1 MRRYETIVI
10 VDPDLNEDGRTSL
23 FGRVKEIIPQQQ
35 GVLIKEDLWGTKKLA
50 YEIKKKPRGFYAR
63 FDYCGMGPAVDE
75 IERFFRIDDGVLK
88 YLTVQLAEEADPEK
102 ILAEMAAEET
112 ATAEATPAS
121 AAAPAEAPAAETAA
135 DAPADKPATEAPAT
149 ESAEAEAPAPETEQ
163 APAEPAATETATETS
178 EKE

>member
-10 VDPDLNEDGRTSL
+10 VDPDLNDDDRTSL
-23 FGRVKEIIPQQQ
+23 FDRVKEIIPQQQ
-35 GVLIKEDLWGTKKLA
+35 GVLLKEDLWGTKKLA

-88 YLTVQLAEEADPEK
+88 YLTVLLSGEADPEK
-102 ILAEMAAEET
+102 ILAEMAAEEAT
-112 ATAEATPAS
+112 ATVPAS
-121 AAAPAEAPAAETAA
+121 AAAPTEGSESEAQ
-135 DAPADKPATEAPAT
+135 TEA
-149 ESAEAEAPAPETEQ
+149 ESPVSEASAPVAEQ
-163 APAEPAATETATETS
+163 APADPDTTETATDTS

>member
-102 ILAEMAAEET
+102 ILADMAAEE
-112 ATAEATPAS
+112 
-121 AAAPAEAPAAETAA
+121 AAV
-135 DAPADKPATEAPAT
+135 
-149 ESAEAEAPAPETEQ
+149 EAPAPSPVAPAEPAATASAAEATAPEAAETETPAPEADQ

>member
-10 VDPDLNEDGRTSL
+10 VDPDLNDDDRTSL
-23 FGRVKEIIPQQQ
+23 FDRVKEIIPQQQ
-35 GVLIKEDLWGTKKLA
+35 GVLLKEDLWGTRKLA

-88 YLTVQLAEEADPEK
+88 YLTVLLADEADPEK
-102 ILAEMAAEET
+102 IMVEIAAEEAA
-112 ATAEATPAS
+112 ATVSDS
-121 AAAPAEAPAAETAA
+121 AAAAAEGSE
-135 DAPADKPATEAPAT
+135 TEAQT
-149 ESAEAEAPAPETEQ
+149 EAESPGSGASAPVAEQ
-163 APAEPAATETATETS
+163 ASADTDTTETATDTS

>member
-10 VDPDLNEDGRTSL
+10 VDPDLNDDDRTSL
-23 FGRVKEIIPQQQ
+23 FDRVKEIIPQQQ
-35 GVLIKEDLWGTKKLA
+35 GVLLKEDLWGTKKLA

-88 YLTVQLAEEADPEK
+88 YLTVLLADEADPEK
-102 ILAEMAAEET
+102 ILAEMAAEE
-112 ATAEATPAS
+112 AAAAVPAS
-121 AAAPAEAPAAETAA
+121 AAAPTEGSESEAQTGAASPVSEAS
-135 DAPADKPATEAPAT
+135 APVA
-149 ESAEAEAPAPETEQ
+149 EQ
-163 APAEPAATETATETS
+163 APAVPDTTETATDTS

>member
-10 VDPDLNEDGRTSL
+10 VDPDLNDDDRTTL
-23 FGRVKEIIPQQQ
+23 FDRVKEIIPQQQ
-35 GVLIKEDLWGTKKLA
+35 GVLLKEDLWGTKKLA

-88 YLTVQLAEEADPEK
+88 YLTVLLSDEADPEK
-102 ILAEMAAEET
+102 ILAEMAAEEAA
-112 ATAEATPAS
+112 ATVPAS
-121 AAAPAEAPAAETAA
+121 AAASTEGSESEAQTEAESPVSEASAPVAEQG
-135 DAPADKPATEAPAT
+135 PADPDT
-149 ESAEAEAPAPETEQ
+149 
-163 APAEPAATETATETS
+163 TETATDTS

>member
-10 VDPDLNEDGRTSL
+10 VDPDLNDDDRTSL

-102 ILAEMAAEET
+102 ILAEIAAEET
-112 ATAEATPAS
+112 ATAGTATAS
-121 AAAPAEAPAAETAA
+121 AAAPTEAAETAA
-135 DAPADKPATEAPAT
+135 TETSAPATEAPA
-149 ESAEAEAPAPETEQ
+149 AEAAQTEAPAPEAGQ
-163 APAEPAATETATETS
+163 APSEPTETETATESS

>member
-10 VDPDLNEDGRTSL
+10 VDPDLNDDARTTL

-112 ATAEATPAS
+112 ATAEAVPAS
-121 AAAPAEAPAAETAA
+121 AAAPAQAPATEAATDAPASEAPAAEAA
-135 DAPADKPATEAPAT
+135 QP
-149 ESAEAEAPAPETEQ
+149 EAPAPEAEQ

>member
-10 VDPDLNEDGRTSL
+10 VDPDLNDDDRTSL

-112 ATAEATPAS
+112 AAAEAAPAS
-121 AAAPAEAPAAETAA
+121 AATPAEAPATEAAA
-135 DAPADKPATEAPAT
+135 DAPAPEAAQT
-149 ESAEAEAPAPETEQ
+149 EAPAPEADQ

>member
-10 VDPDLNEDGRTSL
+10 VDPDLSEGDRTSL

-35 GVLIKEDLWGTKKLA
+35 GVLLKEDLWGTKKLA
-50 YEIKKKPRGFYAR
+50 YAIKKKPRGFYAR

-102 ILAEMAAEET
+102 ILAEMAADESAADETASAPASPSTEAGGT
-112 ATAEATPAS
+112 ATAAKAD
-121 AAAPAEAPAAETAA
+121 APAAET
-135 DAPADKPATEAPAT
+135 
-149 ESAEAEAPAPETEQ
+149 PAPEVAVPETPAPEAEQ
-163 APAEPAATETATETS
+163 APAEPAVTETATEKS

>member
-10 VDPDLNEDGRTSL
+10 VDPDLNDDDRTSL
-23 FGRVKEIIPQQQ
+23 FDRVKEIIPQQQ
-35 GVLIKEDLWGTKKLA
+35 GVLLKEDLWGTKKLA

-88 YLTVQLAEEADPEK
+88 YLTVLLADEADPEK
-102 ILAEMAAEET
+102 ILAEMAAEEAA
-112 ATAEATPAS
+112 ATVPAS
-121 AAAPAEAPAAETAA
+121 AAAPTEGSDSEAQ
-135 DAPADKPATEAPAT
+135 KTEAAPPVSEA
-149 ESAEAEAPAPETEQ
+149 SAPVAEQ
-163 APAEPAATETATETS
+163 APAVPDTTETATDTS

>member
-10 VDPDLNEDGRTSL
+10 VDPDLSEDDRTSL

-35 GVLIKEDLWGTKKLA
+35 GVLLKEELWGAKKLA

-75 IERFFRIDDGVLK
+75 IERFFRIDDRVLK
-88 YLTVQLAEEADPEK
+88 YLTVQLSDEADPEK
-102 ILAEMAAEET
+102 IIEEMASEESE
-112 ATAEATPAS
+112 AATPA
-121 AAAPAEAPAAETAA
+121 AGTAAPVEGSESEARTAV
-135 DAPADKPATEAPAT
+135 EAQTP
-149 ESAEAEAPAPETEQ
+149 EAPAPEANP
-163 APAEPAATETATETS
+163 APAEPDTSETATDTS

>member
-10 VDPDLNEDGRTSL
+10 VDPDLSESDRSSL
-23 FGRVKEIIPQQQ
+23 LDRVKEIIPQND
-35 GVLIKEDLWGTKKLA
+35 GVLLKEDLWGTKKLA

-102 ILAEMAAEET
+102 IMVEIAAEEAAAET
-112 ATAEATPAS
+112 ASASAAASTEADTQEATAEAPAV
-121 AAAPAEAPAAETAA
+121 EAPVK
-135 DAPADKPATEAPAT
+135 DA
-149 ESAEAEAPAPETEQ
+149 AEAEAPAPEAAS
-163 APAEPAATETATETS
+163 APAEPAETETATETS

>member
-10 VDPDLNEDGRTSL
+10 VDPDLNDDDRTTL
-23 FGRVKEIIPQQQ
+23 FNRVKEIIPQQQ
-35 GVLIKEDLWGTKKLA
+35 GVLLKEDLWGTKKLA

-88 YLTVQLAEEADPEK
+88 YLTVLLADEADPEK
-102 ILAEMAAEET
+102 IRAEIAAEEAA
-112 ATAEATPAS
+112 ATVPAS
-121 AAAPAEAPAAETAA
+121 ATASTEGSESDAQTEDESPVSEASAPVAER
-135 DAPADKPATEAPAT
+135 APADPDTTEAAT
-149 ESAEAEAPAPETEQ
+149 D
-163 APAEPAATETATETS
+163 TS

>member
-10 VDPDLNEDGRTSL
+10 ADPDLGEDDRTSL

-35 GVLIKEDLWGTKKLA
+35 GVLLKEELWGTKKLA

-75 IERFFRIDDGVLK
+75 IERFFRIDDRVLK
-88 YLTVQLAEEADPEK
+88 YLTVQLSDDADPEK
-102 ILAEMAAEET
+102 IVAEMATEEPEA
-112 ATAEATPAS
+112 ATAAASAATPAEGS
-121 AAAPAEAPAAETAA
+121 ESEARTAAET
-135 DAPADKPATEAPAT
+135 PA
-149 ESAEAEAPAPETEQ
+149 AEAPAPDTNQ
-163 APAEPAATETATETS
+163 APAEPDTSENATETS